1 MTPRIKDKTISMVH
15 KNLLVLRPA
24 SFLSRI
30 LCYGHTPFTCPQ
42 KERIPY
48 PPQDLCTTSFL
59 EVFLMLDHS
68 LGLSSSPQSCWS
80 LSLCS
85 YDSYPDC
92 NFMLTSRYFLFRFC
106 SYVAPQFTSRSSEKR
121 GRIRLQLLFTVKLF
135 PASNKVQN
143 KYSKNTV

>member
-1 MTPRIKDKTISMVH
+1 MTPRIKDKTLSMVH

-30 LCYGHTPFTCPQ
+30 LCYGRTPFTCPQ

-48 PPQDLCTTSFL
+48 PPQDLRTTSFL
-59 EVFLMLDHS
+59 EFFLMLDHS
-68 LGLSSSPQSCWS
+68 LGRSSSPQSCWS
-80 LSLCS
+80 LGLCS
-85 YDSYPDC
+85 YDAYPDC
-92 NFMLTSRYFLFRFC
+92 NFMLTSWYFLFCFC

-121 GRIRLQLLFTVKLF
+121 GRIKLQLLFTVKLS

-143 KYSKNTV
+143 KYFINTV